1 MYKALLKQI
10 RYGAFLGFCGGIASF
25 VGPDHGGLLKAMMG
39 IVIGAAIL
47 GERLPRAISEY
58 YHYVKEIDNKIFDED
73 DHD

>member
-25 VGPDHGGLLKAMMG
+25 VGPDHSGLLKAMMG

-47 GERLPRAISEY
+47 GDKLPRAIFEY
-58 YHYVKEIDNKIFDED
+58 YHYVKEIDKEIFGED
-73 DHD
+73 DND

>member
-1 MYKALLKQI
+1 MYEALLKQI

-25 VGPDHGGLLKAMMG
+25 VGPDHGGLLKVLMG

-58 YHYVKEIDNKIFDED
+58 YHYVKEIDKEILNEED
-73 DHD
+73 ND

>member
-1 MYKALLKQI
+1 
-10 RYGAFLGFCGGIASF
+10 
-25 VGPDHGGLLKAMMG
+25 MG

-73 DHD
+73 DND